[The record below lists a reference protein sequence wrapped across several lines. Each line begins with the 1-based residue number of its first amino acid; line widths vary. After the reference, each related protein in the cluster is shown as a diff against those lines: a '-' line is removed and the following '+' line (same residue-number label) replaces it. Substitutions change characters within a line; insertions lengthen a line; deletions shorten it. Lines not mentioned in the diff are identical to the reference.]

1 VKKVGIIVFLFG
13 LALIVFTSITSFSKD
28 KSIKKE
34 ALEISKDK
42 PDRSKWTSP
51 ITGLAIM
58 GIGGILFWQTYN
70 EQ

>member
-1 VKKVGIIVFLFG
+1 MKKVGIIVFLFG
-13 LALIVFTSITSFSKD
+13 LALIVFTLITSFPKD
-28 KSIKKE
+28 KVIQKE
-34 ALEISKDK
+34 KIEISKDK
-42 PDRSKWTSP
+42 PESSKWVSP